1 MNGRPANEEEYG
13 QGMTQGA
20 NRDSKTEKLNYLQFK
35 DFMIN
40 FGLLT
45 REQAQTN
52 CVENLLIFDIWEIIA
67 PKVERDLTGIDKE
80 DESLADDHDLTQ
92 TEDVGIDSRER
103 NYRKELRSMEVN
115 LEDVRVMLMAITRL
129 NDGKTFIEN
138 ELAPLPQS
146 EGEIG
151 FRDEKSGLIF
161 LRNDELPK
169 I

>member
-1 MNGRPANEEEYG
+1 M
-13 QGMTQGA
+13 
-20 NRDSKTEKLNYLQFK
+20 
-35 DFMIN
+35 
-40 FGLLT
+40 
-45 REQAQTN
+45 
-52 CVENLLIFDIWEIIA
+52 
-67 PKVERDLTGIDKE
+67 ERDLTGIDKE